1 MKLKFEVAD
10 ERKVNLGTLK
20 GVLPSGVSVELQPR
34 TCEFKDRKPV
44 ITLRQLVFEGEE
56 LDEQVLQQI
65 VDEHLPELSD
75 EELADKVETEKL
87 VQKIKGSELFK
98 SEVDKAIRE
107 SLKKEDIKQSII
119 DITKP
124 SVQK

>member
-1 MKLKFEVAD
+1 MELKFEVAD
-10 ERKVNLGTLK
+10 ERKVNLETLK
-20 GVLPSGVSVELQPR
+20 GVLPFGVSVQLQPR
-34 TCEFKDRKPV
+34 TCKFKDRKPV

-56 LDEQVLQQI
+56 LDKEVLQQI

-75 EELADKVETEKL
+75 EEAAEKAETEKL
-87 VQKIKGSELFK
+87 VEKIKGSELFK

-119 DITKP
+119 DIGKAGM
-124 SVQK
+124 QK

>member
-1 MKLKFEVAD
+1 MELKFEVAD
-10 ERKVNLGTLK
+10 ERKVNLETLR
-20 GVLPSGVSVELQPR
+20 GVLPFGVSVQLQPR

-56 LDEQVLQQI
+56 LDKETLQQI

-75 EELADKVETEKL
+75 EEAAEKAETEKL
-87 VQKIKGSELFK
+87 VNKIKGSELFK

-119 DITKP
+119 DIGKAGM
-124 SVQK
+124 QK

>member
-1 MKLKFEVAD
+1 MELKFEVAD
-10 ERKVNLGTLK
+10 ERKVNLETLR
-20 GVLPSGVSVELQPR
+20 GVLPFGVSVFLQSR

-56 LDEQVLQQI
+56 LDKETLQQI

-75 EELADKVETEKL
+75 EEAAEKAETEKL
-87 VQKIKGSELFK
+87 VNKIKGSELFK

-119 DITKP
+119 DIGKAGM
-124 SVQK
+124 QK

>member
-10 ERKVNLGTLK
+10 ERKVNLETLK
-20 GVLPSGVSVELQPR
+20 GVLPAGVSVELQPR

-119 DITKP
+119 DMTKP